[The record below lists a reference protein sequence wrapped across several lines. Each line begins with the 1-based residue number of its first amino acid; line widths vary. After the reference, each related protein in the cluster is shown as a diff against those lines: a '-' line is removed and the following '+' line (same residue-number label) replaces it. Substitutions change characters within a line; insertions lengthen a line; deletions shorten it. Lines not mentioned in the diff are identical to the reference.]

1 MKSHGKSKI
10 ILVITLGIFFSLLLL
25 VTFNPSQNSP
35 DHDNLQNW
43 SVSGKIHIED
53 GLAWIDAKVE
63 GIVTGV
69 GTYSDPF
76 VIEDLII
83 DAGGS
88 GSGILIE
95 NSFIYVRIEN
105 CTIYNGDTGIYLFN
119 SLNTLIL
126 RNNVSNNNFGIRSI
140 YSENFTILGNKAYN
154 NEYYGISLG
163 SSSEINVIGNEANHN
178 NYAGIHLEDSIGIN
192 ISGNTANHNNYL
204 DWSMGI
210 ALTSSNRTIVS
221 GNTLSDNRQSGII
234 LYNSNNNTIQFNV
247 IKQSDIGIYL
257 AYSYNNEI
265 SSNYFGSNNADIIEH
280 IELESLTEVL
290 VIVIGIIAI
299 IALPGMLIFKRIRI
313 FKPVYEDQRVV
324 NK

>member
-25 VTFNPSQNSP
+25 FTFNPSQTPPN
-35 DHDNLQNW
+35 HDNLQNS
-43 SVSGKIHIED
+43 SVSEKIHINSD
-53 GLAWIDAKVE
+53 MAWIDAKLE
-63 GIVTGV
+63 GIVTGG

-95 NSFIYVRIEN
+95 NSFVYVRIEN
-105 CTIYNGDTGIYLFN
+105 CTIYNGDTGISLFN
-119 SLNTLIL
+119 SVNNLIL
-126 RNNVSNNNFGIRSI
+126 RNNVNNNTFGIRLRN
-140 YSENFTILGNKAYN
+140 SENLIIMGNEAYN
-154 NEYYGISLG
+154 NEYYGISLV
-163 SSSEINVIGNEANHN
+163 SSSEIYVIENVANHN
-178 NYAGIHLEDSIGIN
+178 NYAGIHLEETIGI
-192 ISGNTANHNNYL
+192 IVSGNTANHNNYF

-210 ALTSSNRTIVS
+210 ALTSSNHTFVS
-221 GNTLSDNRQSGII
+221 ENTLSYNRQSGII

-265 SSNYFGSNNADIIEH
+265 SNNYFRGNHDNIIEY
-280 IELESLTEVL
+280 IELESLIKDL

-299 IALPGMLIFKRIRI
+299 IALPGMLIYKRIRI
-313 FKPVYEDQRVV
+313 FKKD
-324 NK
+324 